1 MNAEITELCQR
12 YEAALCDEI
21 QKQEYL
27 TGALLEAYA
36 RGVIDGK
43 NAEARKLQE
52 LAETGAQQHDF
63 DMAQARRKTI
73 DAELG
78 LTNAFWY
85 SQFHES
91 QE

>member
-1 MNAEITELCQR
+1 MNAEIKELCQR
-12 YEAALCDEI
+12 YEEALCDEI
-21 QKQEYL
+21 GKQEAL
-27 TGALLEAYA
+27 TGAILEAYA
-36 RGVIDGK
+36 RGAIDGK

-73 DAELG
+73 DAEIG
-78 LTNAFWY
+78 LTKAFWY
-85 SQFHES
+85 SQWHEN